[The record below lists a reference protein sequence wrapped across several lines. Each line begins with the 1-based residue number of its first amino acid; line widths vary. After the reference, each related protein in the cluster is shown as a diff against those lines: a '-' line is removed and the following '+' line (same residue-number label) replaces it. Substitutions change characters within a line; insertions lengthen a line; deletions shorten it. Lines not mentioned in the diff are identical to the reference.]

1 MRTNAMKKCAVG
13 AMLFGGTLGATSA
26 ANAGLVVWN
35 CNISLASYINGS
47 FNYGTFVNVET
58 QQFYSDTATLGSVGT
73 PLTAWDLRFSS
84 NEGSRLAMFSND
96 PPIGFVSATG
106 SGSAKLASGSVVG
119 SSLESPFSYT
129 QTGSLLI
136 QVGNPNRWY
145 AGDTGYFGFKFMMA
159 SGALR
164 YAWAEIAL
172 NSGSLT
178 QGTLTKI
185 VYEDTGASVTVGVIP
200 APGAIALLGLAGLAG
215 RRRR

>member
-1 MRTNAMKKCAVG
+1 MTKCAVG

-35 CNISLASYINGS
+35 CNISLAKYVNNAY
-47 FNYGTFVNVET
+47 NYGTFVNVET
-58 QQFYSDTATLGSVGT
+58 QQFYSDTDAGPVGT
-73 PLTAWDLRFSS
+73 ALTAWDLRFAS
-84 NEGSRLAMFSND
+84 NEGSRLAMNSYD

-119 SSLESPFSYT
+119 SSLASPFSYA
-129 QTGSLLI
+129 QIGSLLV
-136 QVGNPNRWY
+136 QTGNPNRWN
-145 AGDTGYFGFKFMMA
+145 AGDTGYFGFKFMLA

-200 APGAIALLGLAGLAG
+200 APGAIALLGAAGLVG
-215 RRRR
+215 TRRRRS